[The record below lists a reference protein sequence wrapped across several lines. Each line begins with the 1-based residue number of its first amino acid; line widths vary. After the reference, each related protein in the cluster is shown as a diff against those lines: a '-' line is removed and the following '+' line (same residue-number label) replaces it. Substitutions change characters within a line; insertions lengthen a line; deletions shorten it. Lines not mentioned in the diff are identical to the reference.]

1 MFVSRTIEFNSNVV
15 EVLERGTC
23 DYSKGLKILP
33 EVPLFFLA
41 VGIKA
46 CRTCTTRRPFRN
58 FLVIL
63 LDFHSVQADCNYV
76 GYLCSIAVP
85 FGAF

>member
-1 MFVSRTIEFNSNVV
+1 MFASRTIEFNSNVV

-23 DYSKGLKILP
+23 DYSKRLKILAGFS
-33 EVPLFFLA
+33 FFLA

-46 CRTCTTRRPFRN
+46 CRTCTARRPFRK

-63 LDFHSVQADCNYV
+63 LDFHSVQADRNYI
-76 GYLCSIAVP
+76 GYLNSIVVP
-85 FGAF
+85 LGAR